1 MCQIKQIILL
11 RPTLKAYP
19 FVMRRLV
26 NVLKITNIKKKK
38 KYINV
43 RHFENETED

>member
-1 MCQIKQIILL
+1 
-11 RPTLKAYP
+11 
-19 FVMRRLV
+19 MRRLV
-26 NVLKITNIKKKK
+26 NVLKITNIKKKKVKKKK